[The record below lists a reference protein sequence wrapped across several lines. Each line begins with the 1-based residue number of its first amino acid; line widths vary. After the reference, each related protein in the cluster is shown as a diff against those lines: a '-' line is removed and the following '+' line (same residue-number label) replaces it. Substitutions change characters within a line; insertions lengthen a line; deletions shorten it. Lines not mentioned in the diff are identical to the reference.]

1 MAVDGHRPAN
11 LAVIPFAYCSGQ
23 DDDAVGSGQ
32 MTIDAGRRQFIAVLG
47 GVAAWPFAAR
57 SQQPMPII
65 GFLSGTSP
73 EAMRP
78 TLGAFRKALGDA
90 GYVEGRNLQIEY
102 RWAQGQYDRLPAL
115 AADLV
120 ARRVALIAS
129 GAGEPAAFAAK
140 GATSTI
146 PIVMVLGGDP
156 VTEGLV
162 ASLSRPGSNITG
174 ATLFAYEMESK
185 RLGLLHE
192 AVPSAKN
199 IAVLVNPGNPNIEL
213 QLRDVRETA
222 PRLGVEVIVFK
233 ASAEDQFDGIFADMA
248 QRQVGALL
256 VAGDPYFFSRHA
268 GLITL
273 AAQHRIPAIYEW
285 REIALE
291 GGLMSYGTVLTGAYS
306 QAGTYVS
313 RILNG
318 EKPGDLPFVQP
329 TSYQFVINLKTAKA
343 LGLEISPTL
352 SARAD
357 EVIE

>member
-1 MAVDGHRPAN
+1 MAIG
-11 LAVIPFAYCSGQ
+11 I
-23 DDDAVGSGQ
+23 
-32 MTIDAGRRQFIAVLG
+32 GRRQFISSLG
-47 GVAAWPFAAR
+47 AAAAWPLAAGA
-57 SQQPMPII
+57 QQPMPVI
-65 GFLSGTSP
+65 GWLSGTSP

-90 GYVEGRNLQIEY
+90 GYVEGQNLQIEY
-102 RWAQGQYDRLPAL
+102 RWAQGQYDRLPTL

-120 ARRVALIAS
+120 THRVALVAT

-146 PIVMVLGGDP
+146 PLVMVLGGDP
-156 VTEGLV
+156 VKEGLV
-162 ASLSRPGSNITG
+162 ASLSRPGANITG

-192 AVPSAKN
+192 AVPTAKN
-199 IAVLVNPGNPNIEL
+199 IAVLVNPGNPNVEL
-213 QLRDVRETA
+213 QLRDVREA
-222 PRLGVEVIVFK
+222 ASRLGVEVIPFN
-233 ASAEDQFDGIFADMA
+233 AGAQEEFEGIFSTMA

-256 VAGDPYFFSRHA
+256 VAGDPFFFSRHNN
-268 GLITL
+268 LIAL
-273 AAQHRIPAIYEW
+273 AAQHRLPAIYEW
-285 REIALE
+285 REFALD

-306 QAGTYVS
+306 QAGTYAS

-318 EKPGDLPFVQP
+318 EKPGDLPFVLP
-329 TSYQFVINLKTAKA
+329 TNYQFVINLKTAKA
-343 LGLEISPTL
+343 LGLDISPTL